1 MSKKITLK
9 ESELISLISKVINE
23 EYYNS
28 DKLYNRD
35 YIVAKLSR
43 GPRELKK
50 YVKTLPFIP
59 GTNNNTGQE
68 DICTKIP
75 QVIHVYLTG
84 NY

>member
-35 YIVAKLSR
+35 YIVTKLSR
-43 GPRELKK
+43 GPKELKK
-50 YVKTLPFIP
+50 YIKTLPSIP
-59 GTNNNTGQE
+59 CTNNNTGQE

>member
-1 MSKKITLK
+1 MSKKINLT
-9 ESELISLISKVINE
+9 ESKLISLIKGLLKE
-23 EYYNS
+23 DYYDS
-28 DKLYNRD
+28 DRLYRRD

-50 YVKTLPFIP
+50 YINSLPSIP
-59 GTNNNTGQE
+59 CVNNNTGQE
-68 DICTKIP
+68 EICTKIP